1 MNFSEIFI
9 RRPVM
14 TTLFMLSIIVFG
26 LVGYR
31 YLPIAELPNVDF
43 PTILVS
49 ASLPGASPETMASAV
64 ATPLEREFSTIQG
77 LKSMNS
83 VNAKGIAQITLEF
96 DLSRDIDIAAQD
108 VQTAIATAMRNL
120 PSNMPTPPT
129 YRKVNPADMPILY
142 FAITSPTIPLYRLH
156 EYADTLLSQ
165 NISMV
170 QGVAQVQIFGAQKYA
185 VRVRIDPQLI
195 ASRGIGIDEVEGA
208 IKKGN
213 VELPTGTL
221 HGPYQTLTIESMGQL
236 FNAEGFNNLII
247 KERQDAVIRIRDI
260 GEAVDSVENDKLAAW
275 FGSDGKLQRAMV
287 LAIYRQPGTNTV
299 EVADNVK
306 KRVEDLSK
314 QIPQGV
320 SLNFLYDRSVSI
332 RESVRD
338 VQFTLL
344 FTVFL
349 VLLVIFIFLRR
360 LSATI
365 IPSAALP
372 ISIIGT
378 FAIMYLLGYSLD
390 NLSLMALTLSIGFL
404 VDDAIVMLENIV
416 RHLEKGKNPLEAALH
431 GSREIGFTI
440 LSMTLSLVAVF
451 IPILFMGG
459 IIGRL
464 FKEFAVTI
472 SVAIL
477 ISGLVSLTL
486 TPMMCSRY
494 LSVVNY
500 RKDGRIYN
508 FLEKGFQRSLELYKM
523 SLRWSLRNHRL
534 ILIGSGLVLILTA
547 FLFIKIP
554 KGFLPS
560 EDKGQIFVMTE
571 GAEDIS
577 FDEMV
582 RHQLMLANIVLKESY
597 VRAFMTSVGPSPA
610 SPASNVGRMFLNLQP
625 SSEREHVDKLIEQ
638 LRPKLMTVPG
648 IKSYPQNPPTIRIGG
663 TLTKSLYQLT
673 LSSSDMNELYH
684 YAQLL
689 ESKMRELPI
698 LQDVSSNL
706 QLKNPKLN
714 ITIER
719 EKAEFKGVTAEQ
731 IENSLWNA
739 FGSKWVSTI
748 YAPNNQYQ
756 VILEVKPQFQREPS
770 ALSML
775 YIRSSRGELVPL
787 NSVANISQGFGPL
800 TVNHTGQLP
809 SVTISFNLKPG
820 VSLGEAIS
828 GVQNIAKE
836 NLPQSILTS
845 FQGAAQAFQESFQGL
860 WFLLIVAIFVVY
872 IVLGILY
879 ESFIH
884 PLTILTALPFAG
896 FGALITLM
904 LFGMELNVYSFV
916 GIILLIGLV
925 KKNGIMMVDFALD
938 AQRKEGKSS
947 EEAIFSACVIR
958 FRPIMMTTMAA
969 LFGALPIALGFGA
982 GGEVRQPLGLAVVG
996 GLLFSQM
1003 LTLFVTP
1010 VFYLYMEKLRI
1021 KLSPNNNSAKV

>member
-1 MNFSEIFI
+1 MNLSEIFI

-14 TTLFMLSIIVFG
+14 TTLLMLSIIVFG

-83 VNAKGIAQITLEF
+83 VNAKGITQITLEF

-156 EYADTLLSQ
+156 EYADTLLAQ

-221 HGPYQTLTIESMGQL
+221 HGLYQALTIESMGQL
-236 FNAEGFNNLII
+236 FNAESFNNLII
-247 KERQDAVIRIRDI
+247 KERQGAVIRIRDI

-416 RHLEKGKNPLEAALH
+416 RHLEKGENPLEASLR

-494 LSVVNY
+494 LSVGNN

-508 FLEKGFQRSLELYKM
+508 FLEKGFQRSLDLYKM
-523 SLRWSLRNHRL
+523 SLRWSLKNHRL
-534 ILIGSGLVLILTA
+534 ILIGSGFVLLLTV

-554 KGFLPS
+554 TGFLPS

-673 LSSSDMNELYH
+673 LSSSDMIELYH
-684 YAQLL
+684 YAQIL

-714 ITIER
+714 IIIER
-719 EKAEFKGVTAEQ
+719 EKAEFKGVAAEQ

-756 VILEVKPQFQREPS
+756 VILEVKPEFQREPS
-770 ALSML
+770 TLSML

-787 NSVANISQGFGPL
+787 SSLANISQGFGPL

-828 GVQNIAKE
+828 AVQNIAKE

-860 WFLLIVAIFVVY
+860 WFLLIVAVFVVY

-925 KKNGIMMVDFALD
+925 KKNGIMMIDFALD

-1021 KLSPNNNSAKV
+1021 KLSPNSNSAKV

>member
-9 RRPVM
+9 KRPVA
-14 TTLFMLSIIVFG
+14 TTLLMLSIVIFG

-64 ATPLEREFSTIQG
+64 ATPLEREFSTISG

-83 VNAKGIAQITLEF
+83 VNAKGITQITLEF
-96 DLSRDIDIAAQD
+96 DLNRDIDAAAQD
-108 VQTAIATAMRNL
+108 VQTAIATALRNL
-120 PSNMPTPPT
+120 PSNMPSPPT
-129 YRKVNPADMPILY
+129 FRKVNPADMPILY
-142 FAITSPTIPLYRLH
+142 FAITSSAMPLYKLH
-156 EYADTLLSQ
+156 EYADTLLAQ

-170 QGVAQVQIFGAQKYA
+170 NGVAQVQIFGAQKYA
-185 VRVRIDPQLI
+185 VRVRVNPQIL
-195 ASRGIGIDEVEGA
+195 ASRSIGIDEVEQA

-221 HGPYQTLTIESMGQL
+221 YGDYKAFTIEATGQL
-236 FNAEGFNNLII
+236 YNAEAFNNLIVSQ
-247 KERQDAVIRIRDI
+247 KDGSVIRIRDI
-260 GEAVDSVENDKLAAW
+260 GKAIDSVENDKLAAW
-275 FGSDGKLQRAMV
+275 YGAEGKLQRAMV
-287 LAIYRQPGTNTV
+287 VAVYRQPGTNTV

-306 KRVEDLSK
+306 EKVDELKK
-314 QIPQGV
+314 QMPPQV
-320 SLNFLYDRSVSI
+320 SLNLLYDRSVSI

-338 VQFTLL
+338 VQLTLL

-349 VLLVIFIFLRR
+349 VVMVIFIFLRR
-360 LSATI
+360 LSATV

-378 FAIMYLLGYSLD
+378 FGVMYLLDYSLD

-416 RHLEKGKNPLEAALH
+416 RHIEKGENPYQAALN
-431 GSREIGFTI
+431 GSREIWFTI

-486 TPMMCSRY
+486 TPMMCSRFIK
-494 LSVVNY
+494 VENKKHGKTY
-500 RKDGRIYN
+500 R
-508 FLEKGFQRSLELYKM
+508 FLEKAFQWMLNIYKVSL
-523 SLRWSLRNHRL
+523 SWSLKNHRF
-534 ILIGSGLVLILTA
+534 IIVGSAVVLVLTVI
-547 FLFIKIP
+547 LFIKIP
-554 KGFLPS
+554 TGFLPS

-577 FDEMV
+577 FDDMV
-582 RHQLMLANIVLKESY
+582 RHQLQLANIVLKEPY
-597 VRAFMTSVGPSPA
+597 VRAFMTSVGPGPGSPA
-610 SPASNVGRMFLNLQP
+610 PNAGRMFLNLKP
-625 SSEREHVDKLIEQ
+625 SSEREHVDKLIEK
-638 LRPKLMTVPG
+638 LRPKLMSVPG
-648 IKSYPQNPPTIRIGG
+648 VKAYPQNPPTIRIGG
-663 TLTKSLYQLT
+663 TLTKSLYQFT
-673 LSSSDMNELYH
+673 ISSSDINELYH
-684 YAQLL
+684 YAQIL
-689 ESKMRELPI
+689 EEKMRQMPI

-706 QLKNPKLN
+706 QLKNRQLIVN
-714 ITIER
+714 IDR
-719 EKAEFKGVTAEQ
+719 DKAEAVGVTAEQ
-731 IENSLWNA
+731 IENALWNA
-739 FGSKWVSTI
+739 FASKWVSTI

-756 VILEVKPQFQREPS
+756 VILEVETEYQKDPS
-770 ALSML
+770 TLSML
-775 YIRSSRGELVPL
+775 YIRSSKGQLVPL
-787 NSVANISQGFGPL
+787 SSLATISEGLGPL

-809 SVTISFNLKPG
+809 SVTISFNLKPD
-820 VSLGEAIS
+820 VSLGDAVSEIQKLAT
-828 GVQNIAKE
+828 QT
-836 NLPQSILTS
+836 LPQTIMTS

-860 WFLLIVAIFVVY
+860 WFLLIVAVVVVY

-884 PLTILTALPFAG
+884 PITILTALPFAG
-896 FGALITLM
+896 FGALLTLM
-904 LFGMELNVYSFV
+904 IFGKELNVYSFV
-916 GIILLIGLV
+916 GIIMLIGLV
-925 KKNGIMMVDFALD
+925 KKNGIMMIDFALD
-938 AQRKEGKSS
+938 AQRNEGKKPD
-947 EEAIFSACVIR
+947 EAIYSACLIR

-969 LFGALPIALGFGA
+969 LFGALPIALGIGA

-1003 LTLFVTP
+1003 LTLYVTP
-1010 VFYLYMEKLRI
+1010 VFYLYMERLQNWLKR
-1021 KLSPNNNSAKV
+1021 KKTF

>member
-14 TTLFMLSIIVFG
+14 TTLLMLSIIVFG

-64 ATPLEREFSTIQG
+64 AMPLERQFSTISG

-83 VNAKGIAQITLEF
+83 VNARGQTQITLEF
-96 DLSRDIDIAAQD
+96 ELNKDIDIAAQD
-108 VQTAIATAMRNL
+108 VQTAISTALRNL

-142 FAITSPTIPLYRLH
+142 FAITSSTMPLYSLH
-156 EYADTLLSQ
+156 EYADTLLAQ

-185 VRVRIDPQLI
+185 VRVRVDPQLI
-195 ASRGIGIDEVEGA
+195 ASRSIGIDEVEQA

-213 VELPTGTL
+213 VKLPTGSL
-221 HGPYQTLTIESMGQL
+221 YGDYQAFTIESTGQL
-236 FNAEGFNNLII
+236 LKAENFNNLIVTERGDSIVRI
-247 KERQDAVIRIRDI
+247 KDI
-260 GEAVDSVENDKLAAW
+260 GKAIDSVENDKIAAW
-275 FGSDGKLQRAMV
+275 FGSSGKLQRAMV

-306 KRVEDLSK
+306 KRIEELSK
-314 QIPQGV
+314 QIPPGV

-349 VLLVIFIFLRR
+349 VVLVIFIFLKK

-365 IPSAALP
+365 IPSIALP

-378 FAIMYLLGYSLD
+378 FAVMYLLDYSLD
-390 NLSLMALTLSIGFL
+390 NISLMALTLSIGFL

-416 RHLEKGKNPLEAALH
+416 RHIEKGEKPFEAALK

-440 LSMTLSLVAVF
+440 VSMTLSLVAVF
-451 IPILFMGG
+451 IPVLFMGG
-459 IIGRL
+459 IVGRL

-472 SVAIL
+472 SIAIL

-486 TPMMCSRY
+486 TPMMCSRF
-494 LSVVNY
+494 LKVENQ
-500 RKDGRIYN
+500 RHGKIYN
-508 FLEKGFQRSLELYKM
+508 LLERFFQWMLDIYKVSL
-523 SLRWSLRNHRL
+523 SWSIKHGK
-534 ILIGSGLVLILTA
+534 IIMIASCIILILTVL
-547 FLFIKIP
+547 FFIKIP
-554 KGFLPS
+554 TGFLPS
-560 EDKGQIFVMTE
+560 EDKGQIFVVTE
-571 GAEDIS
+571 GAEDVS

-582 RHQLMLANIVLKESY
+582 RHQLELANIILKEPY
-597 VRAFMTSVGPSPA
+597 VRAFMTSVGPGPT
-610 SPASNVGRMFLNLQP
+610 SPASNAGRMMLNLQP
-625 SSEREHVDKLIEQ
+625 RSEREHVDKLIEQ
-638 LRPKLMTVPG
+638 LRPKLMSVPG
-648 IKSYPQNPPTIRIGG
+648 IKAFPQNPPTVRIGG
-663 TLTKSLYQLT
+663 TLTKSLYQFT
-673 LSSSDMNELYH
+673 LSSSDMDELYYH
-684 YAQLL
+684 AQTL
-689 ESKMRELPI
+689 ESKMREMPI

-706 QLKNPKLN
+706 QLKNPQLN
-714 ITIER
+714 INIDR
-719 EKAEFKGVTAEQ
+719 DKAESIGVTAEQ
-731 IENSLWNA
+731 IENALWNA
-739 FGSKWVSTI
+739 FGNKWISTI
-748 YAPNNQYQ
+748 YATNNQYQ
-756 VILEVKPQFQREPS
+756 VILEVSPEYQKDPS

-775 YIRSSRGELVPL
+775 YIRSSEGKLLPL
-787 NSVANISQGFGPL
+787 NSVVSISQGLGPL

-809 SVTISFNLKPG
+809 SVTISFNLKPD

-828 GVQNIAKE
+828 EIQKLARSI
-836 NLPQSILTS
+836 LPQTIMTS
-845 FQGAAQAFQESFQGL
+845 FQGSAQAFQESFQGL
-860 WFLLIVAIFVVY
+860 WFLLIVATFVVY

-916 GIILLIGLV
+916 GIIMLIGLV
-925 KKNGIMMVDFALD
+925 KKNGIMMIDFALD
-938 AQRKEGKSS
+938 AQRKDKKSS
-947 EEAIFSACVIR
+947 EEAIYSACLIR

-969 LFGALPIALGFGA
+969 LFGALPIALGIGA
-982 GGEVRQPLGLAVVG
+982 GGEVRQPLGMAVVG

-1010 VFYLYMEKLRI
+1010 VFYIYMDKFQNWIL
-1021 KLSPNNNSAKV
+1021 KKKQ

>member
-1 MNFSEIFI
+1 MNLSEVFI

-14 TTLFMLSIIVFG
+14 TTLVMFSIILFG
-26 LVGYR
+26 VVGYR

-77 LKSMNS
+77 LKAMNS
-83 VNAKGIAQITLEF
+83 VNARGITQITLEF
-96 DLSRDIDIAAQD
+96 DLSRDIDSAAQD
-108 VQTAIATAMRNL
+108 VQTAIATALRNL
-120 PSNMPTPPT
+120 PSNMPSPPT

-142 FAITSPTIPLYRLH
+142 FAITSPTMPLYRLN
-156 EYADTLLSQ
+156 EYGDTLLAQ

-170 QGVAQVQIFGAQKYA
+170 QGVSQVQIFGAQKYA

-195 ASRGIGIDEVEGA
+195 AARGIGIDEVEGA
-208 IKKGN
+208 IKRGN

-221 HGPYQTLTIESMGQL
+221 YGHFQAFTIEATGQL
-236 FNAEGFNNLII
+236 YTAENFNNLII
-247 KERQDAVIRIRDI
+247 KERQGATVRVRDVGTAI
-260 GEAVDSVENDKLAAW
+260 DSVENDKLAAW
-275 FGSDGKLQRAMV
+275 FGSEGKLQRAMV

-306 KRVEDLSK
+306 KRVEQLSR
-314 QIPQGV
+314 QLPQGV
-320 SLNFLYDRSVSI
+320 TLNFLYDRSVSI

-349 VLLVIFIFLRR
+349 VLMVIFIFLRR

-378 FAIMYLLGYSLD
+378 FAVMYLLNYSLD

-416 RHLEKGKNPLEAALH
+416 RHLERGKNPYEAALD
-431 GSREIGFTI
+431 GSKEIGFTI
-440 LSMTLSLVAVF
+440 ISMTLSLVAVF
-451 IPILFMGG
+451 IPVLFMGG

-477 ISGLVSLTL
+477 ISGVVSLTL
-486 TPMMCSRY
+486 TPMMCSRF
-494 LSVVNY
+494 LRLENQAH
-500 RKDGRIYN
+500 GRIYN
-508 FLEKGFQRSLELYKM
+508 FLERGFQWSLDLYKKT
-523 SLRWSLRNHRL
+523 LKWSLKNHRMVM
-534 ILIGSGLVLILTA
+534 IVSGFVLLFTF
-547 FLFIKIP
+547 FLFVKIP

-582 RHQLMLANIVLKESY
+582 RHQLMLANIVLKEPY
-597 VRAFMTSVGPSPA
+597 VRAFMTSVGPGPG
-610 SPASNVGRMFLNLQP
+610 SPASNAGRMFLNLQP
-625 SSEREHVDKLIEQ
+625 ASERQHVDKLIEQ
-638 LRPKLMTVPG
+638 LRPKLMSVPG
-648 IKSYPQNPPTIRIGG
+648 IKAYPQNPPTIRIGG

-673 LSSSDMNELYH
+673 ISSSDMNELYH
-684 YAQLL
+684 YAQVL
-689 ESKMRELPI
+689 ENKMREMPL

-706 QLKNPKLN
+706 QLKNPQLN
-714 ITIER
+714 IKIDRER
-719 EKAEFKGVTAEQ
+719 AESKGVTAEQ
-731 IENSLWNA
+731 IENALWNA
-739 FGSKWVSTI
+739 YGNKWISTI

-756 VILEVKPQFQREPS
+756 VILEVKPEFQREPS

-787 NSVANISQGFGPL
+787 NAVSTISQGIGPL

-820 VSLGEAIS
+820 VSLGDAIAE
-828 GVQNIAKE
+828 VERLAKST
-836 NLPQSILTS
+836 LPQTMSIA
-845 FQGAAQAFQESFQGL
+845 FQGAAQAFQESFHGL
-860 WFLLIVAIFVVY
+860 WFLLLVAVLVVY

-904 LFGMELNVYSFV
+904 IFRMELNVYSFV

-925 KKNGIMMVDFALD
+925 KKNGIMMIDFALD
-938 AQRKEGKSS
+938 AQRKEGKPPQ
-947 EEAIFSACVIR
+947 EAIFNACIIR

-969 LFGALPIALGFGA
+969 LFGAVPIALGFGA

-1010 VFYLYMEKLRI
+1010 VFYLYMEKLQL
-1021 KLSPNNNSAKV
+1021 KLSAFRGKSKV

>member
-14 TTLFMLSIIVFG
+14 TTLLMLSIVVFG

-64 ATPLEREFSTIQG
+64 AMPLERQFSTISG

-83 VNAKGIAQITLEF
+83 VNARGQTQITLEF
-96 DLSRDIDIAAQD
+96 ELNKDIDIAAQD
-108 VQTAIATAMRNL
+108 VQTAISTALRNL

-142 FAITSPTIPLYRLH
+142 FAITSSTMPFYSLH
-156 EYADTLLSQ
+156 EYADTLLAQ

-185 VRVRIDPQLI
+185 VRVRVDPQLI
-195 ASRGIGIDEVEGA
+195 ASRSIGIDEVEQA

-213 VELPTGTL
+213 VKLPTGSL
-221 HGPYQTLTIESMGQL
+221 YGDYQAFTIESTGQL
-236 FNAEGFNNLII
+236 LKAENFNNLIVTERGDSIVRI
-247 KERQDAVIRIRDI
+247 KDI
-260 GEAVDSVENDKLAAW
+260 GKAIDSVENDKIAAW
-275 FGSDGKLQRAMV
+275 FGSSGKLQRAMV

-306 KRVEDLSK
+306 KRIEELSK
-314 QIPQGV
+314 QIPPGV

-349 VLLVIFIFLRR
+349 VVLVIFIFLKK

-365 IPSAALP
+365 IPSIALP

-378 FAIMYLLGYSLD
+378 FAVMYLLDYSLD
-390 NLSLMALTLSIGFL
+390 NISLMALTLSIGFL

-416 RHLEKGKNPLEAALH
+416 RHIEKGEKPFEAALK

-440 LSMTLSLVAVF
+440 VSMTLSLVAVF
-451 IPILFMGG
+451 IPVLFMGG
-459 IIGRL
+459 IVGRL

-472 SVAIL
+472 SIAIL

-486 TPMMCSRY
+486 TPMMCSRF
-494 LSVVNY
+494 LKVENQ
-500 RKDGRIYN
+500 RHGKIYN
-508 FLEKGFQRSLELYKM
+508 LLERFFQWMLDIYKVSL
-523 SLRWSLRNHRL
+523 SWSIRHGK
-534 ILIGSGLVLILTA
+534 IIMIASCIILILTVL
-547 FLFIKIP
+547 FFIKIP
-554 KGFLPS
+554 TGFLPS
-560 EDKGQIFVMTE
+560 EDKGQIFVVTE
-571 GAEDIS
+571 GAEDVS

-582 RHQLMLANIVLKESY
+582 RHQLELANIILKEPY
-597 VRAFMTSVGPSPA
+597 VRAFMTSVGPGPT
-610 SPASNVGRMFLNLQP
+610 SPASNAGRMMLNLQP
-625 SSEREHVDKLIEQ
+625 RSEREHVDKLIEQ
-638 LRPKLMTVPG
+638 LRPKLMSVPG
-648 IKSYPQNPPTIRIGG
+648 IKAFPQNPPTVRIGG
-663 TLTKSLYQLT
+663 TLTKSLYQFT
-673 LSSSDMNELYH
+673 LSSSDMDELYYH
-684 YAQLL
+684 AQTL
-689 ESKMRELPI
+689 ESKMREMPI

-706 QLKNPKLN
+706 QLKNPQLN
-714 ITIER
+714 INIDR
-719 EKAEFKGVTAEQ
+719 DKAESIGVTAEQ
-731 IENSLWNA
+731 IENALWNA
-739 FGSKWVSTI
+739 FGNKWISTI
-748 YAPNNQYQ
+748 YATNNQYQ
-756 VILEVKPQFQREPS
+756 VILEVSPEYQKDPS

-775 YIRSSRGELVPL
+775 YIRSSEGKLVPL
-787 NSVANISQGFGPL
+787 NSVVSISQGLGPL

-809 SVTISFNLKPG
+809 SVTISFNLKPD

-828 GVQNIAKE
+828 EIQKLARSI
-836 NLPQSILTS
+836 LPQTIMTS
-845 FQGAAQAFQESFQGL
+845 FQGSAQAFQESFQGL
-860 WFLLIVAIFVVY
+860 WFLLIVATFVVY

-916 GIILLIGLV
+916 GIIMLIGLV
-925 KKNGIMMVDFALD
+925 KKNGIMMIDFALD
-938 AQRKEGKSS
+938 AQRKDKKSS
-947 EEAIFSACVIR
+947 EEAIYSACLIR

-982 GGEVRQPLGLAVVG
+982 GGEVRQPLGMAVVG

-1010 VFYLYMEKLRI
+1010 VFYIYMDKFQNWIL
-1021 KLSPNNNSAKV
+1021 KKKQ

>member
-9 RRPVM
+9 KRPVA
-14 TTLFMLSIIVFG
+14 TTLLMLNIVIFG

-64 ATPLEREFSTIQG
+64 ATPLEREFSTISG

-83 VNAKGIAQITLEF
+83 VNAKGITQITLEF
-96 DLSRDIDIAAQD
+96 DLSRDIDAAAQD
-108 VQTAIATAMRNL
+108 VQTAIATALKNL
-120 PSNMPTPPT
+120 PSNMPSPPT
-129 YRKVNPADMPILY
+129 FRKVNPADMPILY
-142 FAITSPTIPLYRLH
+142 FAITSPTMPLYRVH
-156 EYADTLLSQ
+156 EYADTLLAQ

-170 QGVAQVQIFGAQKYA
+170 NGVAQVQIFGAQKYA
-185 VRVRIDPQLI
+185 VRVRVNPQIL
-195 ASRGIGIDEVEGA
+195 ASRGIGIDEVEQA
-208 IKKGN
+208 LRKGN

-221 HGPYQTLTIESMGQL
+221 YGDYKSFTIEATGQL
-236 FNAEGFNNLII
+236 YNAEAFNNLII
-247 KERQDAVIRIRDI
+247 FQKNGSVIRVRDI
-260 GEAVDSVENDKLAAW
+260 GKAIDSVENDKLAAW
-275 FGSDGKLQRAMV
+275 FGAEGKLQRAMV
-287 LAIYRQPGTNTV
+287 VAVYRQPGTNTV

-306 KRVEDLSK
+306 RRMEELRK
-314 QIPQGV
+314 QMPPQV

-338 VQFTLL
+338 VQLTLL

-349 VLLVIFIFLRR
+349 VVMVIFIFLRR
-360 LSATI
+360 LSATV

-378 FAIMYLLGYSLD
+378 FGVMYLLGYSLD

-416 RHLEKGKNPLEAALH
+416 RHIEKGESPFQAALN
-431 GSREIGFTI
+431 GSREIWFTI

-451 IPILFMGG
+451 IPVLFMGG

-486 TPMMCSRY
+486 TPMMCSRFIKVENKKHGK
-494 LSVVNY
+494 LY
-500 RKDGRIYN
+500 RA
-508 FLEKGFQRSLELYKM
+508 LQKGFQWMLDVYKVSL
-523 SLRWSLRNHRL
+523 SWSLKNHR
-534 ILIGSGLVLILTA
+534 IIIIGSAVILILTI

-554 KGFLPS
+554 TGFLPS

-571 GAEDIS
+571 GPEDIS
-577 FDEMV
+577 FDDMV
-582 RHQLMLANIVLKESY
+582 RHQLQLANIVLKEPY
-597 VRAFMTSVGPSPA
+597 VRAFMTSVGPGPG
-610 SPASNVGRMFLNLQP
+610 SPASNAGRMFLNLKP
-625 SSEREHVDKLIEQ
+625 RSEREHVDKLIEQ
-638 LRPKLMTVPG
+638 LRPKLMSVPG
-648 IKSYPQNPPTIRIGG
+648 IKAYPQNPPTIRIGG
-663 TLTKSLYQLT
+663 TLTKSLYQFT
-673 LSSSDMNELYH
+673 LSSSDINELYH
-684 YAQLL
+684 YAQIL
-689 ESKMRELPI
+689 EEKMRQMPI

-706 QLKNPKLN
+706 QLKNRQLIVN
-714 ITIER
+714 IDR
-719 EKAEFKGVTAEQ
+719 DKAEALGVTAEQ
-731 IENSLWNA
+731 IENALWNA

-756 VILEVKPQFQREPS
+756 VILEVEPEYQKDPS
-770 ALSML
+770 TLSML
-775 YIRSSRGELVPL
+775 YIRSYKGQLVPL
-787 NSVANISQGFGPL
+787 SSVATVSESVGPL

-809 SVTISFNLKPG
+809 SVTISFNLKPD
-820 VSLGEAIS
+820 VSLGDAVSEIQKLAS
-828 GVQNIAKE
+828 QT
-836 NLPQSILTS
+836 LPQTIMTS

-860 WFLLIVAIFVVY
+860 WFLLIVAVVVVY

-884 PLTILTALPFAG
+884 PITILTALPFAG
-896 FGALITLM
+896 FGALLTLM
-904 LFGMELNVYSFV
+904 IFGKELNVYSFV
-916 GIILLIGLV
+916 GIIMLIGLV
-925 KKNGIMMVDFALD
+925 KKNGIMMIDLALD
-938 AQRKEGKSS
+938 AQRNEGKKP
-947 EEAIFSACVIR
+947 EDAIYSACLIR

-969 LFGALPIALGFGA
+969 LFGALPIALGIGA

-1003 LTLFVTP
+1003 LTLYVTP
-1010 VFYLYMEKLRI
+1010 VFYLYMEKLQNWLRR
-1021 KLSPNNNSAKV
+1021 KKNV